1 MQNIKIAS
9 HHQSLAAA
17 VEAANIDL
25 SYNPELAKR
34 DIRDTDLNCRRAFVT
49 EAGEVY
55 YIYSADIEILNKY
68 TPFISVLSDAPFQVA
83 FVVGDTIAISETFIP
98 KTQRGWFKRNTLGA
112 LAA

>member
-1 MQNIKIAS
+1 MKHIKIAS

-17 VEAANIDL
+17 VKAANIDL

-49 EAGEVY
+49 EDGEVY
-55 YIYSADIEILNKY
+55 YVYSADIELLNKY
-68 TPFISVLSDAPFQVA
+68 TPFVSVLCDSPFQVA
-83 FVVGDTIAISETFIP
+83 FVVGDTLAISETFIP
-98 KTQRGWFKRNTLGA
+98 KSQRSWFKRNQLGA

>member
-1 MQNIKIAS
+1 MKNIKIAS

-34 DIRDTDLNCRRAFVT
+34 DIRDTDLNCHRAFVT
-49 EAGEVY
+49 EDGEVY
-55 YIYSADIEILNKY
+55 YVYSADIELLNKY
-68 TPFISVLSDAPFQVA
+68 TPFVSVLCDSPFQVA
-83 FVVGDTIAISETFIP
+83 FVVGDTLAISETFIP
-98 KTQRGWFKRNTLGA
+98 KSQRSWFKRNQLGA